1 MNYRNVLTM
10 ENATTTTSL
19 LHSEEEEAPDLG
31 GSSSEADLQSPL
43 ERLIAQSTEEQQSAD
58 DEQLALRLNNLQEQP
73 RMINL
78 WSPIHQRPI
87 SLSTKPSLIILAACV
102 CCLLQ
107 TGFVWAS
114 FLSQSWLETRLFV
127 NLDLPSIKIETN
139 QSQLLHTTTLGNLL
153 GILLGANQHW
163 AAIGLVM
170 TSLVLPCLCAVTGA
184 AWIVEDKKKD
194 KPPNRQPIY
203 FSPRPF
209 MEYSARIAFS
219 IYFIFCILTI
229 GTSPLPIEYSGT
241 SFVVV
246 NQFTGGLAA
255 YALGMMLGLMVLAI
269 LRFGQTNELSNR
281 KGDNT
286 SSWQVRADQLF
297 TGIKYGNACETTD
310 EAQSELETPLLQEEN
325 VESPSNALA
334 VSTDTLDSQPESG
347 GLSFWKRVVLFEL
360 ALAST
365 VLWIPA
371 LFEPL
376 FRLKYEGI
384 VSDFITDVSLEFK
397 LRDFPIELW
406 ERGVSAGTNRFL
418 LLIIESIFV
427 QLVLGLPLL
436 ANLAAIGTW
445 VLEPRAGSF
454 SRRLLWILQPFLGT
468 FVFGVAL
475 YASIPAF
482 ETVTQGAV
490 NKFGDGIC
498 SKFETVVGD
507 SCFGIQATAS
517 VGLWFVLAQALAL
530 ELFVVATLAW
540 HN

>member
-1 MNYRNVLTM
+1 M
-10 ENATTTTSL
+10 ENVTTTTSL
-19 LHSEEEEAPDLG
+19 LHSEEEGAPTLG

-58 DEQLALRLNNLQEQP
+58 DEQLALRLNNLQQQQQP
-73 RMINL
+73 RTINL
-78 WSPIHQRPI
+78 WSPIHQIPPT
-87 SLSTKPSLIILAACV
+87 SNTKPSLIILAACV

-114 FLSQSWLETRLFV
+114 FLSQSWLETRLYV
-127 NLDLPSIKIETN
+127 NLNLPSIHIETGN
-139 QSQLLHTTTLGNLL
+139 SQLLHTTTLGNLL
-153 GILLGANQHW
+153 GTLLGANQHL

-184 AWIVEDKKKD
+184 AWIVEDKKNLGE
-194 KPPNRQPIY
+194 PPNRKPSY
-203 FSPRPF
+203 FSPRSF

-219 IYFIFCILTI
+219 IFFIFCILTI
-229 GTSPLPIEYSGT
+229 GSSPLPIEYNGT

-255 YALGMMLGLMVLAI
+255 YALGMMLGLMVLAL
-269 LRFGQTNELSNR
+269 LRFGQTTELVNHT
-281 KGDNT
+281 GDNTT

-310 EAQSELETPLLQEEN
+310 EARSELETPLLQEEN
-325 VESPSNALA
+325 AETPTNALA
-334 VSTDTLDSQPESG
+334 VSTDTLDSPPESG
-347 GLSFWKRVVLFEL
+347 GLSFLKRVVLFEL

-406 ERGVSAGTNRFL
+406 ERGSSAGTNRFL

-482 ETVTQGAV
+482 ETVTKGAV
-490 NKFGDGIC
+490 HKFGDGIC

-507 SCFGIQATAS
+507 SCFGIQAEAS

-530 ELFVVATLAW
+530 ELFVVTTLAW